1 MVQWIKVLATKTD
14 DPSSI
19 PRTHV
24 DGENKCHNLYS
35 GFNMDAMAHE
45 CTPPIN
51 KCNTNLRRITWKDG
65 YESHQGVHHT
75 ERSIQNQ
82 LNEF

>member
-1 MVQWIKVLATKTD
+1 MGWQNGSVDKGTCYQDWWPEFNPTD
-14 DPSSI
+14 PCRWREQMS
-19 PRTHV
+19 
-24 DGENKCHNLYS
+24 NLY
-35 GFNMDAMAHE
+35 MDAMAHE

-75 ERSIQNQ
+75 ECSI
-82 LNEF
+82 